1 MCGGQMTEKTTA
13 TTATAATAATS
24 PPGAVS
30 VEIDTLTTFRD
41 RVNTL
46 LTSLSTGAAAPGKI
60 AEQGLTGPQLGSR
73 FEEVSLLMT
82 RYGLVHDQ
90 LKALSQALTDQIN
103 AMEITLQV
111 SQVGYH
117 NVEAEQISR
126 LWSIQNQTTASQPPP
141 AQANWT
147 VDQQIAAGGSTPPTK
162 PTTAATPTSASTP
175 GTSPTTP
182 APSGNRQS

>member
-1 MCGGQMTEKTTA
+1 MTEKSTA
-13 TTATAATAATS
+13 TTTGPPAT
-24 PPGAVS
+24 VS
-30 VEIDTLTTFRD
+30 VEIDTLTAFRD

-46 LTSLSTGAAAPGKI
+46 LTSLG
-60 AEQGLTGPQLGSR
+60 TGPAGPGSIGRQALTEGQLGNA
-73 FEEVSLLMT
+73 FAEVKLLMD
-82 RYGLVHDQ
+82 RYGVVHDQ

-111 SQVGYH
+111 SQVGYQ

-147 VDQQIAAGGSTPPTK
+147 VAQRLAAEAAKP
-162 PTTAATPTSASTP
+162 PTTATTTSASSASAPTP
-175 GTSPTTP
+175 TRTGT
-182 APSGNRQS
+182 RQT